1 MQVSLGRTEKVL
13 HLLDIR
19 ALVTD
24 HLLGHLEAPWAQLGS
39 PHLLPAVAFSFARSL
54 PCHGFVPNYLRST

>member
-1 MQVSLGRTEKVL
+1 MSLGRTEKVL

-19 ALVTD
+19 ALITD